1 MRLIVEEIGN
11 FKIYGQIMMVQKS
24 QFKFNFL
31 FLNLNKG
38 LISYSNFPNM
48 KEQYLVLTYIG
59 CWKMMDKMF
68 SFSYLFCM

>member
-1 MRLIVEEIGN
+1 MRLIAEEIGN
-11 FKIYGQIMMVQKS
+11 FKIYGQIMMVEKS

-48 KEQYLVLTYIG
+48 KGQYLVLTYIG
-59 CWKMMDKMF
+59 C
-68 SFSYLFCM
+68 